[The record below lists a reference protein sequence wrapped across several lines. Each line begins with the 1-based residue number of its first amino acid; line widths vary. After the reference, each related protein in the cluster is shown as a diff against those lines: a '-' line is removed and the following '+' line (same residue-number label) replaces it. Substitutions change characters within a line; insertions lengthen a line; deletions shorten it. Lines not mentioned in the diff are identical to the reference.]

1 MADKYREIRR
11 TPPLLVHFGNVS
23 TLAAAASEGG
33 GQTSP
38 FSQADSSNKLLQ
50 ASNRKLN
57 RLKGANPRIDYIK
70 TNMTQWGN
78 NSVVGSYYSSSTST
92 EAAAVQKKQQ
102 LKVFWGK
109 FVPGD
114 VVDVKLSTAAKAGFN
129 FVQYLRG
136 F

>member
-23 TLAAAASEGG
+23 TLAASEAGK
-33 GQTSP
+33 TSP
-38 FSQADSSNKLLQ
+38 VQADRSLLKANMKLNKL
-50 ASNRKLN
+50 KD
-57 RLKGANPRIDYIK
+57 ANPSIDYIK

-78 NSVVGSYYSSSTST
+78 NSVAGSYSSTT
-92 EAAAVQKKQQ
+92 EAVQKKQHL

-114 VVDVKLSTAAKAGFN
+114 IVDVKLSTAAKACFI
-129 FVQYLRG
+129 FVPTFLV
-136 F
+136 